1 MLFTPILSSLDR
13 YSELLTSTE
22 NSNNIVP
29 VFFIGGLVFLC
40 FIQRLNNKLKGI
52 RFEMLNFCFYGLAV
66 SLFCIGIPGMGRLT
80 LFFLY
85 VVPIVITYLFL
96 YSKRQFLNYS
106 FLICVFVMVIVLRG
120 IDFSKRNSFNYNYSF
135 FGRKVQL

>member
-1 MLFTPILSSLDR
+1 MSLLLSLTILKLSIKRALIYVLGGVVIGRMLFTPILSSLDR

-66 SLFCIGIPGMGRLT
+66 SLF
-80 LFFLY
+80 LY
-85 VVPIVITYLFL
+85 WNTWYGKAYFVFSLCGSNCYYIFV
-96 YSKRQFLNYS
+96 
-106 FLICVFVMVIVLRG
+106 LIL
-120 IDFSKRNSFNYNYSF
+120 
-135 FGRKVQL
+135 